1 MKKHNNKEEQFYT
14 VWRDD
19 NVEVVKMAAFRFLEE
34 ARAYCEDKTRGYDEV
49 VDGDNDYE
57 GHPNNFAYEIYKGE
71 PVEEFLDED
80 GEVDDEKTI
89 YKEPVYRTKQFYCD

>member
-34 ARAYCEDKTRGYDEV
+34 AQGVLRGQDKG
-49 VDGDNDYE
+49 
-57 GHPNNFAYEIYKGE
+57 
-71 PVEEFLDED
+71 L
-80 GEVDDEKTI
+80 
-89 YKEPVYRTKQFYCD
+89 